1 MATYAE
7 LFGIADNNT
16 LLDRMTAAVALQAE
30 AIRLEAASTT
40 NHTNRLLWAKAAYT
54 DPRGTARRPQRR
66 APLCSHTRA
75 SATSAR
81 RIRVSAVRSTRPTQ
95 PVSQRSGL
103 SETSDGLDCPQAEK
117 CAGVHGRPRN
127 SLARNG
133 RRGMAERGNVAVCKR
148 FDAYASD
155 TADGR
160 LELRQ

>member
-7 LFGIADNNT
+7 LFDIANNNT

-30 AIRLEAASTT
+30 AIRLEAAGTT

-54 DPRGTARRPQRR
+54 DPRGTAQRQQRR
-66 APLCSHTRA
+66 APLGSHTRA

-127 SLARNG
+127 SLAGDGGCGVARCG
-133 RRGMAERGNVAVCKR
+133 CMAVRK
-148 FDAYASD
+148 
-155 TADGR
+155 
-160 LELRQ
+160 